1 MKKIVRFL
9 SIVLSA
15 GLLASCNGAPLPY
28 DQANFE
34 DSDIDTPYS
43 EYVLPVTSIS
53 FPETEKSI
61 SLNKGETH
69 SYKFTLEPKR
79 AEAKGVRWLSDDDSI
94 ATINNGELTAIG
106 GGKTNIRVSSPD
118 DIFDEVSLN
127 VEVIVPLTAYEVPE
141 SVNLGYNKTY
151 QISPVLTPADSTQGQ
166 FTFTPSNSLV
176 ASVDDN
182 GLVTTNAV
190 DGVCSIGVTSL
201 ALGTTK
207 YVSFNVSEVHA
218 TSVTI
223 DDSVTTLEVGKS
235 MKINATVAPSD
246 AYEQAVVFSIDE
258 TSIANEV
265 ASISEDGTLSAYKE
279 GTVTIT
285 ATNVL
290 KPELHDSF
298 DVTIFQVRA
307 DHINQDDVVLSNLE
321 PTYQL
326 NPTYVDSSDNPV
338 QPSIKKTT
346 YQLMTV
352 GAIELSETGL
362 ITFVEKGNA
371 IVRIHDEELSGSTFK
386 DVSVTCSLVASSVSI
401 SGSKSVYIGDSIELT
416 VSSNPERASLSDGS
430 ISIEATGG
438 REFATLDTSLLE
450 SQGKVTVSGKAAG
463 TITLVATI
471 GGVNSQAFSIT
482 VANKPFESGKA
493 YLVGNRNY
501 SSGTAV
507 TGDSW
512 NDAGQAFEFENIG
525 GEGMIAQH
533 KARVYLTADSLFKVR
548 HDVDGWCN
556 IDDTEG
562 KYDPEHG
569 SSLETGDVVI
579 DTDQDGYK
587 NIKVVTSGSYDI
599 YYKLY
604 SSQET
609 PSGTWWEVYIMQTP
623 TLSLSTDNVN
633 VKVGSTVTIYAN
645 NYDAPLG
652 FASSASSVATAAQG
666 ESNKVVISGVSA
678 GTATITVTDN
688 TDHVATCSVLVTDR
702 VFEDNI
708 AYLVG
713 DHDYS
718 SGTSASGAS
727 WSNADKALLMN
738 TNVSSI
744 YGGDLTMAVRGEITF
759 NVGDVWKVR
768 VGDFF
773 TQKES
778 WVEGDPWYQIG
789 KYDLVNG
796 TSIDGT
802 EFRNS
807 AFATGD
813 VAFDNENNNVVV
825 QSAGTYYVDY
835 IHWNNEHTE
844 GWYEVRISKKPTL
857 ALSETNVLVAVGEY
871 VDVTASNV
879 EGILVATSAA
889 TGTATANV
897 NGNTIRITGVAA
909 NSTTVAVHDDAINL
923 VINVTVEDSV
933 DRTFHAGEVYVLGDH
948 DYSSG
953 TSASGSSWGDATKA
967 YHIGAQQTD
976 VDQDAFIYFNHAD
989 EWKVKVG
996 DDGWVSTYNIACD
1009 GMTREGEGNVVV
1021 NTAGWYRVIYK
1032 HTTSTDT
1039 VTVCKFGVDKNAI
1052 SVSAGGTA
1060 TFNIHDWKNPL
1071 QVVSNNTDIATV
1083 AVVGAVATVTG
1094 VAAGSTTI
1102 TVSDGTGT
1110 EFIVSVTVTATKYRL
1125 YFDATAKSWW
1135 ADGSAETWVY
1145 MYDSTG
1151 VNAPYAAWK
1160 GTKMIVG
1167 GTRVYY
1173 IEIEQSD
1180 LDKYDSF
1187 IFLRVNPGDGSVW
1200 NRTSKD
1206 GGIAI
1211 AKPSS
1216 WSSYNCWTVSSSWN
1230 TDYEYDDGNYTGSW
1244 TLKS

>member
-9 SIVLSA
+9 SLVLSA

-127 VEVIVPLTAYEVPE
+127 VEVIVPLTDYEVPE

-151 QISPVLTPADSTQGQ
+151 QISPVLTPSDSTQGQ

-182 GLVTTNAV
+182 GLVTTNGV

-265 ASISEDGTLSAYKE
+265 ASITEDGTLSAYKE
-279 GTVTIT
+279 GTVTVT

-321 PTYQL
+321 TSYQFD
-326 NPTYVDSSDNPV
+326 PAYVDNSGNPV
-338 QPSIKKTT
+338 QPSKKNIS
-346 YQLMTV
+346 YEIV
-352 GAIELSETGL
+352 SGEDYIELTEAGL
-362 ITFVEKGNA
+362 VSFKAKGA
-371 IVRIHDEELSGSTFK
+371 AVVRISDDQLSGSTTK
-386 DVSVTCSLVASSVSI
+386 DINVTCLMVASSVTI
-401 SGSKSVYIGDSIELT
+401 SGSKAVYIGDHIELT
-416 VSSNPERASLSDGS
+416 VASNPERASLSDDS

-438 REFATLDTSLLE
+438 REFASIDDSLLD
-450 SQGKVTVSGKAAG
+450 SQNKVTVTGEAAG

-471 GGVNSQAFSIT
+471 GGVHSAEFK
-482 VANKPFESGKA
+482 VAVSNKPFSEGKV
-493 YLVGNRNY
+493 YLVGNKDFH
-501 SSGTAV
+501 SGTA
-507 TGDSW
+507 TAGDSW
-512 NDAGQAFEFENIG
+512 DNAGKAFEFTSIG

-533 KARVYLTADSLFKVR
+533 KATVVMPADTLFKVR
-548 HDVDGWCN
+548 HDAAGWCN
-556 IDDTEG
+556 FD
-562 KYDPEHG
+562 DPEGIYDQVHG
-569 SSLETGDVVI
+569 SAFETGDVVV
-579 DTDQDGYK
+579 DTDQEGYK
-587 NIKVVTSGSYDI
+587 NVKVVTTGSYDI

-604 SSQET
+604 SSTET

-623 TLSLSTDNVN
+623 TLSVSDENVN
-633 VKVGSTVTIYAN
+633 VKSGLTTQIEAY
-645 NYDAPLG
+645 NYDAPLA
-652 FASSASSVATAAQG
+652 FVSADNAIATAAMG
-666 ESNKVVISGVSA
+666 EGNKIIISGGNVGS
-678 GTATITVTDN
+678 TSITVTDS
-688 TDHVATCSVLVTDR
+688 TDHEVTVNVLVTDR
-702 VFEDNI
+702 VFEENK

-727 WSNADKALLMN
+727 WNNADKALLMD

-744 YGGDLTMAVRGEITF
+744 YGGNLTMAVRGEITF
-759 NVGDVWKVR
+759 NANDTWKVR

-778 WVEGDPWYQIG
+778 WVEADPWYQIG

-825 QSAGTYYVDY
+825 NTAGTYFIDYV
-835 IHWNNEHTE
+835 HWNNDHTE

-857 ALSETNVLVAVGEY
+857 ELDQSSVGIDLSVSTTATVN
-871 VDVTASNV
+871 ASNV
-879 EGILVATSAA
+879 DGTLQAVSSATGVATVSVSGSVI
-889 TGTATANV
+889 T
-897 NGNTIRITGVAA
+897 ITGVSAGNA
-909 NSTTVAVHDDAINL
+909 NITVSD
-923 VINVTVEDSV
+923 NVTDIVLPVSV
-933 DRTFHAGEVYVLGDH
+933 QASIDKTFHTGHVYIVGNKN
-948 DYSSG
+948 YSSG
-953 TSASGSSWGDATKA
+953 TSAAGSSWSDATQA
-967 YHIGAQQTD
+967 YDAGSQAAEL
-976 VDQDAFIYFNHAD
+976 DAFIHFSYGD
-989 EWKVKVG
+989 EWKVVVG
-996 DDGWVSTYNIACD
+996 DGDTSPVYVETYDVACE
-1009 GMTREGEGNVVV
+1009 GMSYSGSGNVSV
-1021 NTAGWYRVIYK
+1021 TAPGYYRVIY
-1032 HTTSTDT
+1032 HHPGTGDNVA
-1039 VTVCKFGVDKNAI
+1039 VTKFGV
-1052 SVSAGGTA
+1052 STTSLQVSNGSKS
-1060 TFNIHDWKNPL
+1060 TFTIHDWKPTL
-1071 QVVSNNTDIATV
+1071 SVVSNNTSIATV
-1083 AVVGAVATVTG
+1083 AMDEATATATVTG
-1094 VAAGSTTI
+1094 VAVGSTTI
-1102 TVSDGTGT
+1102 TVSDATGT
-1110 EFIVSVTVTATKYRL
+1110 SFTVNVEVTNTIDIFFTKPAGWDQIAIHYWGGSS
-1125 YFDATAKSWW
+1125 TSWPGVLMEY
-1135 ADGSAETWVY
+1135 AYTNEYYEDVY
-1145 MYDSTG
+1145 IARIPTG
-1151 VNAPYAAWK
+1151 VTGIIFNNNNNGAQTVDITSNIANNTGFYLS
-1160 GTKMIVG
+1160 G
-1167 GTRVYY
+1167 GTDASGHYNV
-1173 IEIEQSD
+1173 
-1180 LDKYDSF
+1180 
-1187 IFLRVNPGDGSVW
+1187 GH
-1200 NRTSKD
+1200 
-1206 GGIAI
+1206 
-1211 AKPSS
+1211 
-1216 WSSYNCWTVSSSWN
+1216 WSPVI
-1230 TDYEYDDGNYTGSW
+1230 
-1244 TLKS
+1244 

>member
-9 SIVLSA
+9 SLVLSA
-15 GLLASCNGAPLPY
+15 GLLASCNGASLPY

-106 GGKTNIRVSSPD
+106 GGKTSIRVSSPD

-151 QISPVLTPADSTQGQ
+151 QISPVLTPSDSTQGQ

-182 GLVTTNAV
+182 GLVTTNEV

-265 ASISEDGTLSAYKE
+265 ASITEDGTLSAYKE
-279 GTVTIT
+279 GTVTVT

-307 DHINQDDVVLSNLE
+307 DHVNQDDVALSNLE

-346 YQLMTV
+346 YQLMTTGV
-352 GAIELSETGL
+352 IELSETGL

-371 IVRIHDEELSGSTFK
+371 IVRIHDEELSGTTFK
-386 DVSVTCSLVASSVSI
+386 DVFITCSLVASSVSI

-416 VSSNPERASLSDGS
+416 VASNPERASLSDGS

-438 REFATLDTSLLE
+438 REFASIDDSLLD
-450 SQGKVTVSGKAAG
+450 SQNKVTLTGEAAG

-471 GGVNSQAFSIT
+471 GGVHSAEFK
-482 VANKPFESGKA
+482 VAVSNKPFSEGKV
-493 YLVGNRNY
+493 YLVGNKDFH
-501 SSGTAV
+501 SGTAAA
-507 TGDSW
+507 GDSW
-512 NDAGQAFEFENIG
+512 ENAGKAFEFTSIG

-533 KARVYLTADSLFKVR
+533 KATVVMPADTLFKVR
-548 HDVDGWCN
+548 HGAAGWCN
-556 IDDTEG
+556 FD
-562 KYDPEHG
+562 DPEGIYDQVHG
-569 SSLETGDVVI
+569 SAFETGDVVV
-579 DTDQDGYK
+579 DTDQEGYK
-587 NIKVVTSGSYDI
+587 NVKVVNTGSYDI

-623 TLSLSTDNVN
+623 TLSVSSENVN
-633 VKVGSTVTIYAN
+633 VKSGLTTQIEAY
-645 NYDAPLG
+645 NYDAPLA
-652 FASSASSVATAAQG
+652 FVSADNTIATAEMG
-666 ESNKVVISGVSA
+666 EGNKIIISGGNVGS
-678 GTATITVTDN
+678 TSITVTDS
-688 TDHVATCSVLVTDR
+688 TDHEVTVNVLVTDR
-702 VFEDNI
+702 VFEENK

-718 SGTSASGAS
+718 SGTSAAGAS
-727 WSNADKALLMN
+727 WSNADKALLMD
-738 TNVSSI
+738 TDVKAK
-744 YGGDLTMAVRGEITF
+744 YGGNPTLAWRGQITF
-759 NVGDVWKVR
+759 ALNDTWKVR

-778 WVEGDPWYQIG
+778 WVEADPWYQIG
-789 KYDLVNG
+789 GYNLNDG
-796 TSIDGT
+796 IAIDSSH
-802 EFRNS
+802 NDVS
-807 AFATGD
+807 SFATGD

-825 QSAGTYYVDY
+825 NSAGTYFIDYV
-835 IHWNNEHTE
+835 HWNNEHTE

-857 ALSETNVLVAVGEY
+857 ELDQSSVGIDLSVSTTATVN
-871 VDVTASNV
+871 ASNV
-879 EGILVATSAA
+879 DGTLHAVSSATGVATVSVSGSAI
-889 TGTATANV
+889 T
-897 NGNTIRITGVAA
+897 ITGVSAGNA
-909 NSTTVAVHDDAINL
+909 NITVSD
-923 VINVTVEDSV
+923 NVTEIVLPVSV
-933 DRTFHAGEVYVLGDH
+933 QASIDKTFHSGHVYIVGNKN
-948 DYSSG
+948 YSSG
-953 TSASGSSWGDATKA
+953 TSAAGSSWSDATQA
-967 YHIGAQQTD
+967 YDAGSQAAEL
-976 VDQDAFIYFNHAD
+976 DAFIHFSYGD
-989 EWKVKVG
+989 EWKVVVG
-996 DDGWVSTYNIACD
+996 DGDTSPVYVESYEVTCE
-1009 GMTREGEGNVVV
+1009 GMSYTGSGNVSV
-1021 NTAGWYRVIYK
+1021 TAPGYYRVIYHHPGSGDSVTVTK
-1032 HTTSTDT
+1032 FSVDTTSLT
-1039 VTVCKFGVDKNAI
+1039 VSNSSTSKFHIYN
-1052 SVSAGGTA
+1052 
-1060 TFNIHDWKNPL
+1060 WKPSL
-1071 QVVSNNTDIATV
+1071 SVVSNNTSVATV
-1083 AVVGAVATVTG
+1083 AMDEATATATVTG
-1094 VAAGSTTI
+1094 VAVGSTTI
-1102 TVSDGTGT
+1102 TVSDATGT
-1110 EFIVSVTVTATKYRL
+1110 SFTVNVEVTNTIDIYFTKASWDEVAIYYWGAGSCEWPGVTMTFAYTNDMSQPVHMARIP
-1125 YFDATAKSWW
+1125 
-1135 ADGSAETWVY
+1135 
-1145 MYDSTG
+1145 TG
-1151 VNAPYAAWK
+1151 VTGIIFNNK
-1160 GTKMIVG
+1160 NGTQTVDI
-1167 GTRVYY
+1167 
-1173 IEIEQSD
+1173 
-1180 LDKYDSF
+1180 
-1187 IFLRVNPGDGSVW
+1187 
-1200 NRTSKD
+1200 TS
-1206 GGIAI
+1206 GIANNKGFYLNGEWQDGK
-1211 AKPSS
+1211 AK
-1216 WSSYNCWTVSSSWN
+1216 V
-1230 TDYEYDDGNYTGSW
+1230 GSW
-1244 TLKS
+1244 DVVLP